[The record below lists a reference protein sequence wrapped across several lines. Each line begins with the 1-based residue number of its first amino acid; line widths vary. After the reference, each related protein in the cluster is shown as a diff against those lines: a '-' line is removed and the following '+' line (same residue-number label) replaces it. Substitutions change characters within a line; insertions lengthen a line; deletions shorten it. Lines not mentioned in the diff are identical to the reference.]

1 MRKTKKYTFTY
12 IFIFLVISC
21 LCLPAGLF
29 SADAESEK
37 EIFDR
42 ARLAQFDRQWDQAL
56 KELNRLMELFPNT
69 SYYPQVLFYKG
80 KCYEAKK
87 MPRKSLENYNRYL
100 ELSQN
105 EGLKEEATRAII
117 DMNFLLYRESRNTK
131 YLEKIVRLLKS
142 RNEVVQYY
150 AAFKLSYA
158 KDKSI
163 ASEAVPV
170 LRKIIK
176 EERDRDLVDRAKI
189 CLLRIDPD
197 HLKKLSKPKSLESR
211 VLKIQVYDKKRKRTS
226 FSFNFPFVFAQLAL
240 DSLPEKE
247 KETLRKKGYDVDKIV
262 ETLVKTGEILR
273 IESKDGVIKIWIE

>member
-1 MRKTKKYTFTY
+1 MQKTKKYMFTY
-12 IFIFLVISC
+12 IFIFLVVSC

-29 SADAESEK
+29 AADAESEK

-42 ARLAQFDRQWDQAL
+42 ARLALFDSQPDRAL
-56 KELNRLMELFPNT
+56 KELNRLMELFPKT
-69 SYYPQVLFYKG
+69 AYYQEVLFYKG
-80 KCYEAKK
+80 RCYEAKK
-87 MPRKSLENYNRYL
+87 MPGKALEYYNRFL

-117 DMNFLLYRESRNTK
+117 DMNFLLYQESRNTK
-131 YLEKIVRLLKS
+131 YLEKIVQLLKS
-142 RNEVVQYY
+142 RNEVVRYY

-176 EERDRDLVDRAKI
+176 EESDRDLVDRAKI
-189 CLLRIDPD
+189 CLLRINPD
-197 HLKKLSKPKSLESR
+197 YLKKLSKPKSLESR
-211 VLKIQVYDKKRKRTS
+211 VLKLQVYDKERKRTS
-226 FSFNFPFVFAQLAL
+226 FSFNIPFMFAQLAL

-247 KETLRKKGYDVDKIV
+247 KKLLRDKGYDLDKIV
-262 ETLVKTGEILR
+262 DTLVNSGEIIK
-273 IESKDGVIKIWIE
+273 IESEDAVFKIWIE

>member
-1 MRKTKKYTFTY
+1 MRKTKKYTFKY

-29 SADAESEK
+29 AAEAESEK

-42 ARLAQFDRQWDQAL
+42 ARLALFDRQPDRAL
-56 KELNRLMELFPNT
+56 KEFNRLMTAFPKT
-69 SYYPQVLFYKG
+69 AYYQEVLFYKG

-87 MPRKSLENYNRYL
+87 MPGKALEYYNRFL

-105 EGLKEEATRAII
+105 EGLKEEATRAVI
-117 DMNFLLYRESRNTK
+117 DMNFQLYEEGGETK
-131 YLEKIVRLLKS
+131 YLGKIVRLLKS
-142 RNEVVQYY
+142 RNEVVRYY

-163 ASEAVPV
+163 ASKAVPV

-176 EERDRDLVDRAKI
+176 DERDRDLVDRAKI
-189 CLLRIDPD
+189 CLLRINPD

-211 VLKIQVYDKKRKRTS
+211 VLRLQVYDKKGKRTS
-226 FSFNFPFVFAQLAL
+226 FSFNIPFMFAQLAL
-240 DSLPEKE
+240 DSLPEEE
-247 KETLRKKGYDVDKIV
+247 KKLLRDKGYDLDKIV
-262 ETLVKTGEILR
+262 ETLVNTGEIIK
-273 IESKDGVIKIWIE
+273 IESEDSVFKIWIE